1 MTPATFTLYPSPR
14 SPHPA
19 ASLPRHE
26 SWNMAQESGT
36 TLRVGV
42 GFFVPLVCM
51 CICRE
56 KKIDSPP
63 NWLNSLFMPDQKK
76 QEYYKTNR
84 DSRLTYQKAYYRN
97 NAQLVKRKR
106 ELQETLEPEKYE
118 KQREYQ
124 RAYYLENR
132 ARIREHRANRAKEAS
147 SVKTNM

>member
-1 MTPATFTLYPSPR
+1 MTPAPCTIYPSPPATR
-14 SPHPA
+14 PA
-19 ASLPRHE
+19 ARLLRHE
-26 SWNMAQESGT
+26 SCILWQESGT

-51 CICRE
+51 YICVE

-63 NWLNSLFMPDQKK
+63 NRLNSLSMPDQKK